1 MAVLADCNDTV
12 DYIMNRFKERG
23 YYYAREVLNE
33 YLKRTDKKE

>member
-1 MAVLADCNDTV
+1 MILL
-12 DYIMNRFKERG
+12 IISWNRFKERG